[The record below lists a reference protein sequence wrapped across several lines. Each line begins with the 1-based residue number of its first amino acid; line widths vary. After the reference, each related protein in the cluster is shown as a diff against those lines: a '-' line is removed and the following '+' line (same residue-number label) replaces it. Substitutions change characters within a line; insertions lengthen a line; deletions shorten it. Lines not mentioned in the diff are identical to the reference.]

1 MRVPS
6 RLQIDNRVATPL
18 PLLLLTLLLVVPASP
33 ALGQS
38 LVFSSNTPTVAEGA
52 TQTYTLKLATQ
63 PSADVKVQIR
73 SLDKGAAT
81 ALPLRLTFTT
91 ANWDTAQTVTVTG
104 VTDPDRVAETV
115 TLKHRASGGGYDN
128 VTGDVTA
135 SVTDAA
141 GFSLSCDSTT
151 VAEDAT
157 LTCTLS
163 NPGSSATPWPGVAI
177 FHLSEDADRALVR
190 GGDVDVEF
198 DTLTPAASTAFD
210 QELEGG
216 VWWVGRVLVAYERF
230 DWSGN
235 AAASASRSISIMA
248 LDDELYEGDEQ
259 FYITLTPDG
268 TRNATALY
276 YDTHKQ
282 TITVTDTDT
291 AGTDTSLA
299 SLDVRAPGAET
310 ALSTPLSGTSYTASV
325 DYKVS
330 EVVVTP
336 TATHHAATIV
346 VGDDEEEV
354 ASGGT
359 SRIFQLTAGATTSI
373 TVTVTAED
381 GTSTQTYTIALTRA
395 AKTTTV
401 TVATDSFSLECPS
414 QGREGTTLSC
424 TLTNTGSSPE
434 KFPVVALLHS
444 SLDDDLATVAED
456 SILPAS
462 DSSYRDDVS
471 FPETVRTSDAYEY
484 TYGYGE
490 LFSGGSEEYVTY
502 GYEKFTK
509 TDDEDTTATEDEVA
523 AGAEQSVSIEP
534 HSDAL
539 DESAEQFYVGLAPAG
554 YTGLKQL
561 VANKVPLLI
570 LSPIPT
576 APAFATSTTT
586 RSVAENTAADQPIGE
601 PVAATDADGDALT
614 YSLGGTDAASFD
626 IDTDSG
632 QLKTKAALNHTTKSS
647 YSVTVSVTDGEDA
660 DGAEE
665 TTPTIDDT
673 ITVTISV
680 IDVNEPP
687 VVRGPSSVEVNNV
700 EVNYAE
706 HGTDDVYTF
715 SATDPESHTLTW
727 TLTGDDAGAFTIT
740 AGVLSFGSAPD
751 YEAPTDTGMDMDNV
765 YTVSVH
771 VSDGKN
777 AAHETDTTVDATV
790 AVTVTVTNINEVG
803 AVTFD
808 VTQPQVG
815 RGMTAM
821 LIDPDGGLSNII
833 WIWGRSAANT
843 GPWTEIT
850 TGVLSSGAQSSY
862 TPVAIDGSQYLRVS
876 ATYTD
881 SVRQAD
887 RHVRAGAGPAPP
899 DGIAGAVIV
908 RDSRERHGEQHDG
921 QSTAEPALTR
931 ADERDRDG
939 RSGGDG
945 ERESADD
952 HSREPVS
959 TYSVT
964 LTAKDNDVHGP
975 DKTVDVSGNATNT
988 DGVTGPATVEL
999 TITDDDEPPMVTLA
1013 LSPIK
1018 INESGTGNSA
1028 TVTASL
1034 PATSS
1039 VSSGAI
1045 ELTVAATPVEP
1056 ATAADFMPSSTTTLT
1071 IPAEGRTSSGTVTL
1085 TAADDAIDEPD
1096 ETVSVGAT
1104 VTQGT
1109 ATAPAAVLLTIADT
1123 DNPPTLT
1130 LILTQASISENGGVS
1145 TVTATLSHASSAAI
1159 TVTVTAEP
1167 TAPATAA
1174 DFTRSGTTL
1183 TFPAGDTTS
1192 PDTDTVTLTAV
1203 NNDLDTPDKTVT
1215 VKGEVDSYGLPG
1227 TIAAATQT
1235 LTITDDDAP
1244 VVTLALSNSTISE
1257 GETVDVTA
1265 TLSHESIADITVT
1278 LSAAAVDPATAADFT
1293 PSGNTLTFKVGDKT
1307 STGEVTLTAVND
1319 AVDGP
1324 ETKEVT
1330 VTGTGPTD
1338 RSDITVQNAVT
1349 LTITDN
1355 DTRGVKLEAEEQPI
1369 PAAGLSIT
1377 EGDTGRYTVVLE
1389 SQPTDTV
1396 EIAVAS
1402 DDTAVHVSPTPLV
1415 FTTSNWK
1422 THKTVT
1428 ISTEDDADG
1437 EDLEA
1442 TITHTVTG
1450 GDYEA
1455 NNVPAADVAV
1465 TVTDDE
1471 SPSTGAT
1478 LSVNPTSVGEEEED
1492 AGETVTVTATLNRAV
1507 LQQATEVTVSVTSG
1521 TAVSDT
1527 DFDAV
1532 PAFPLTIAANTK
1544 SGSAPFTLT
1553 PMNDDIDEPNETV
1566 TVSGTA
1572 AVLADG
1578 VIAATLTI
1586 TDNDS
1591 PPTLAGLE
1599 LSETR
1604 ISESGGTATV
1614 TAVLSNPSSSET
1626 VVGLTVPVGAEAV
1639 ELSAS
1644 ELTIPA
1650 GVTSGEVTL
1659 TGVDKPGYGS
1669 HRPVTLRGRVTSP
1682 ALGGRPDSG
1691 EEATLTVLDDD
1702 PPTVGG
1708 KAEVN
1713 VIEGNREVGTYTAA
1727 DPAGVRLVWAVD
1739 DPSAFVIDS
1748 NGGLSFLADPDHER
1762 QDSYSVTVEATDRS
1776 LPDEPLTG
1784 SLAVTVTVQ
1793 DAPGKVSLSPASP
1806 QVGRV
1811 LTATVTD
1818 PDEVKEVT
1826 QWCWERSDFSD
1837 FHAETDALSC
1847 TASDLTT
1854 TATYTPGNAE
1864 VNHYL
1869 RAMASYTDLAET
1881 TKSKPVAGVS
1891 EKQVTARPPPPP
1903 QTRPTPSRGGGG
1915 GGGGGGGEIR
1925 DDHGNMPAQATRVVL
1940 NAART
1945 ASTPGQ
1951 FHAPDDVD
1959 YFEVL
1964 LPQAGLLAV
1973 ETRGSTDT
1981 VGTVWQA
1988 GAIVARADRGGEGQ
2002 NFRLRTPV
2010 TAAPVLV
2017 AVEGQGGTT
2026 GAYTLEARLLNGYL
2040 ENPGVASSQSG
2051 LGLISGWVCE
2061 ADLVEIE
2068 IGDFLPQ
2075 AAAYGTER
2083 LDTTGVCGDTDNG
2096 FGLLFNWNLL
2106 GDGAH
2111 TVVAYVDGVEL
2122 GRATVRVTTLGAEFL
2137 REAEGECVA
2146 EDFPAMGRTVTLE
2159 WQQTSQ
2165 NFVIADGSAPARA
2178 HTGTRPSGLT
2188 GFLENPGHNSF
2199 QSGIGVISGWVCD
2212 ADTVE
2217 LAIGTAG
2224 RQPAAYGTER
2234 LDTLDACGDTDNG
2247 FGLLFNWNLLGDG
2260 AHTVVALVDGMELG
2274 RATVQVTTLGV
2285 EFLRDV
2291 EGECVVEDFPMLG
2304 ETVLLEWQQN
2314 SQNFVITDVE

>member
-38 LVFSSNTPTVAEGA
+38 LVFSSNTLSVAEGA
-52 TQTYTLKLATQ
+52 TQTYTVTLGTA
-63 PSADVKVQIR
+63 PSEDVTVQIR

-81 ALPLRLTFTT
+81 ALPLRMTFTT
-91 ANWDTAQTVTVTG
+91 TNWDTAQTVTVSG
-104 VTDPDRVAETV
+104 VADPDRVAETV

-141 GFSLSCDSTT
+141 GFSLSCDST

-163 NPGSSATPWPGVAI
+163 NPGSSATPWPGVAM

-325 DYKVS
+325 DYEVS

-346 VGDDEEEV
+346 VGSDEEEV

-359 SRIFQLTAGATTSI
+359 SRIFQLTAGTTTSI

-381 GTSTQTYTIALTRA
+381 GTSTQTYTITLTRA
-395 AKTTTV
+395 AKTTLTV

-434 KFPVVALLHS
+434 KFPVVALIHS

-523 AGAEQSVSIEP
+523 AGAAQTVSIEP

-570 LSPIPT
+570 LSPVPT
-576 APAFATSTTT
+576 APAFAASTTR
-586 RSVAENTAADQPIGE
+586 RSVVENTAADQPIGE
-601 PVAATDADGDALT
+601 PVAATDADGDGLT
-614 YSLGGTDAASFD
+614 YSLDGTDAASFD
-626 IDTDSG
+626 IDPDSG
-632 QLKTKAALNHTTKSS
+632 QLKTKAALDHAIKSS

-660 DGAEE
+660 DGAKE
-665 TTPTIDDT
+665 TTPTIDAT
-673 ITVTISV
+673 ITVTITV
-680 IDVNEPP
+680 LDVNEPP
-687 VVRGPSSVEVNNV
+687 VMDGLTTVEVD
-700 EVNYAE
+700 NYAE

-751 YEAPTDTGMDMDNV
+751 YEAPTDTGMKNV
-765 YTVSVH
+765 YAVSVH

-777 AAHETDTTVDATV
+777 AAHEADTTVDATV
-790 AVTVTVTNINEVG
+790 TVTVTVTNINEVG

-821 LIDPDGGLSNII
+821 LIDPDGGLSIII
-833 WIWGRSAANT
+833 WTWERSTDQNNWAVF
-843 GPWTEIT
+843 T
-850 TGVLSSGAQSSY
+850 TGVSSSGARSSY
-862 TPVAIDGSQYLRVS
+862 TPVASDESQYLRVS

-881 SVRQAD
+881 NVGGASATSETVQVLPLPTVSLELLSSEIAESGAGNSTTVRARLSRISPALTSVT
-887 RHVRAGAGPAPP
+887 VTAGAGVTVSGNPLT
-899 DGIAGAVIV
+899 ITAG
-908 RDSRERHGEQHDG
+908 
-921 QSTAEPALTR
+921 
-931 ADERDRDG
+931 
-939 RSGGDG
+939 
-945 ERESADD
+945 
-952 HSREPVS
+952 EPVS

-964 LTAKDNDVHGP
+964 LTAEDNNVHGP
-975 DKTVDVSGNATNT
+975 ASKTVDVSGSANNT

-999 TITDDDEPPMVTLA
+999 TITDDDDPPTVTLA

-1034 PATSS
+1034 PTTSS

-1056 ATAADFMPSSTTTLT
+1056 ATAADFMLSSTTTLT

-1145 TVTATLSHASSAAI
+1145 TVTATLSHESSAAI
-1159 TVTVTAEP
+1159 TVTVSAEP
-1167 TAPATAA
+1167 TGSATAA

-1183 TFPAGDTTS
+1183 TFPAGDKTS
-1192 PDTDTVTLTAV
+1192 TGTVTLTAE
-1203 NNDLDTPDKTVT
+1203 NNDIDAPDKPVTVT
-1215 VKGEVDSYGLPG
+1215 GAVASYGLEG
-1227 TIAAATQT
+1227 TIAPATQT
-1235 LTITDDDAP
+1235 LTIEDDDAP
-1244 VVTLALSNSTISE
+1244 VVTLALSNSTIDE
-1257 GETVDVTA
+1257 GETVDVKA
-1265 TLSHESIADITVT
+1265 TLSHESSADITVM
-1278 LSAAAVDPATAADFT
+1278 LSAAAVAPATENDFT

-1532 PAFPLTIAANTK
+1532 QDFPLTIAANTK
-1544 SGSAPFTLT
+1544 SGTATFTLT
-1553 PMNDDIDEPNETV
+1553 PVDDDIHEPNETV

-1572 AVLADG
+1572 AALADG

-1599 LSETR
+1599 LLEPLETR
-1604 ISESGGTATV
+1604 ISENGGTATV
-1614 TAVLSNPSSSET
+1614 TAVLSNPSSVET
-1626 VVGLTVPVGAEAV
+1626 VVGLTVTGRGGCGCG
-1639 ELSAS
+1639 SRAS

-1650 GVTSGEVTL
+1650 GVTSGD
-1659 TGVDKPGYGS
+1659 GD
-1669 HRPVTLRGRVTSP
+1669 
-1682 ALGGRPDSG
+1682 A
-1691 EEATLTVLDDD
+1691 
-1702 PPTVGG
+1702 
-1708 KAEVN
+1708 
-1713 VIEGNREVGTYTAA
+1713 
-1727 DPAGVRLVWAVD
+1727 
-1739 DPSAFVIDS
+1739 
-1748 NGGLSFLADPDHER
+1748 
-1762 QDSYSVTVEATDRS
+1762 DRS
-1776 LPDEPLTG
+1776 G
-1784 SLAVTVTVQ
+1784 
-1793 DAPGKVSLSPASP
+1793 
-1806 QVGRV
+1806 
-1811 LTATVTD
+1811 
-1818 PDEVKEVT
+1818 
-1826 QWCWERSDFSD
+1826 
-1837 FHAETDALSC
+1837 
-1847 TASDLTT
+1847 
-1854 TATYTPGNAE
+1854 
-1864 VNHYL
+1864 
-1869 RAMASYTDLAET
+1869 
-1881 TKSKPVAGVS
+1881 
-1891 EKQVTARPPPPP
+1891 
-1903 QTRPTPSRGGGG
+1903 
-1915 GGGGGGGEIR
+1915 
-1925 DDHGNMPAQATRVVL
+1925 
-1940 NAART
+1940 
-1945 ASTPGQ
+1945 
-1951 FHAPDDVD
+1951 
-1959 YFEVL
+1959 
-1964 LPQAGLLAV
+1964 
-1973 ETRGSTDT
+1973 
-1981 VGTVWQA
+1981 
-1988 GAIVARADRGGEGQ
+1988 
-2002 NFRLRTPV
+2002 
-2010 TAAPVLV
+2010 
-2017 AVEGQGGTT
+2017 
-2026 GAYTLEARLLNGYL
+2026 
-2040 ENPGVASSQSG
+2040 QSG
-2051 LGLISGWVCE
+2051 LRV
-2061 ADLVEIE
+2061 APH
-2068 IGDFLPQ
+2068 GD
-2075 AAAYGTER
+2075 A
-2083 LDTTGVCGDTDNG
+2083 TGAGDQPG
-2096 FGLLFNWNLL
+2096 
-2106 GDGAH
+2106 
-2111 TVVAYVDGVEL
+2111 L
-2122 GRATVRVTTLGAEFL
+2122 GRTSGL
-2137 REAEGECVA
+2137 
-2146 EDFPAMGRTVTLE
+2146 GRT
-2159 WQQTSQ
+2159 
-2165 NFVIADGSAPARA
+2165 
-2178 HTGTRPSGLT
+2178 
-2188 GFLENPGHNSF
+2188 
-2199 QSGIGVISGWVCD
+2199 
-2212 ADTVE
+2212 
-2217 LAIGTAG
+2217 
-2224 RQPAAYGTER
+2224 
-2234 LDTLDACGDTDNG
+2234 
-2247 FGLLFNWNLLGDG
+2247 
-2260 AHTVVALVDGMELG
+2260 
-2274 RATVQVTTLGV
+2274 
-2285 EFLRDV
+2285 
-2291 EGECVVEDFPMLG
+2291 
-2304 ETVLLEWQQN
+2304 
-2314 SQNFVITDVE
+2314 

>member
-1 MRVPS
+1 MRGPS
-6 RLQIDNRVATPL
+6 RLQIDNGVATPL

-38 LVFSSNTPTVAEGA
+38 LVFSSNTLSVAEGA
-52 TQTYTLKLATQ
+52 TQTYTVKLATQ

-115 TLKHRASGGGYDN
+115 TLKHRVSGGGYDN

-141 GFSLSCDSTT
+141 GFSLSCDST

-163 NPGSSATPWPGVAI
+163 NPGSSATPWPGAAI

-190 GGDVDVEF
+190 GEDVDVEF
-198 DTLTPAASTAFD
+198 DTLTPASSANFD

-235 AAASASRSISIMA
+235 AAASASRSIPIMA

-291 AGTDTSLA
+291 VSTDTSLA

-310 ALSTPLSGTSYTASV
+310 ALSTTLSNMSASV
-325 DYKVS
+325 AYEVS

-346 VGDDEEEV
+346 VGSDEEEV
-354 ASGGT
+354 ESGGT
-359 SRIFQLTAGATTSI
+359 TSIFQLTAEATSSI

-381 GTSTQTYTIALTRA
+381 GTSTQTYTITLTRA
-395 AKTTTV
+395 GLPQTV
-401 TVATDSFSLECPS
+401 TVATDSFSLECPA
-414 QGREGTTLSC
+414 EAEENTTLSC

-434 KFPVVALLHS
+434 KFPVVALIHS

-471 FPETVRTSDAYEY
+471 FPETVQTSDAYEY

-502 GYEKFTK
+502 GYEKFTR
-509 TDDEDTTATEDEVA
+509 TDDEDTTAKEDEVA
-523 AGAEQSVSIEP
+523 AGATRTVSIEP

-570 LSPIPT
+570 LSPVPT
-576 APAFATSTTT
+576 APAFAASTTT
-586 RSVAENTAADQPIGE
+586 RSVAEDTAADQPIGE
-601 PVAATDADGDALT
+601 PVAATDADGDGLT
-614 YSLGGTDAASFD
+614 YSLDGTDAASFD
-626 IDTDSG
+626 IDTASG
-632 QLKTKAALNHTTKSS
+632 QLQTKAALNYETKSS
-647 YSVTVSVTDGEDA
+647 YSVTVSVTDGEDG

-665 TTPTIDDT
+665 TTATIDDT

-680 IDVNEPP
+680 LDVNEPP
-687 VVRGPSSVEVNNV
+687 VVSGPSSVEVNN
-700 EVNYAE
+700 YAE
-706 HGTDDVYTF
+706 HGTGDVYTF
-715 SATDPESHTLTW
+715 SATDPENDTLTW
-727 TLTGDDAGAFTIT
+727 TLTGDDDGAFTIT

-751 YEAPTDTGMDMDNV
+751 YEAPTDTGGNNV
-765 YTVSVH
+765 YAVSVH

-777 AAHETDTTVDATV
+777 AAHEADTTVDATV

-808 VTQPQVG
+808 VTPPQVG
-815 RGMTAM
+815 RGLTAM
-821 LIDPDGGLSNII
+821 LIDPDGGLSNIT
-833 WIWGRSAANT
+833 WTWERSTDQNNWAVF
-843 GPWTEIT
+843 T
-850 TGVLSSGAQSSY
+850 TGVSSSGARSSY
-862 TPVAIDGSQYLRVS
+862 TPVASDESQYLRVS

-881 SVRQAD
+881 SYGRPTATSETVQVLPLPTVSLELSPDEIAESGTGNSTT
-887 RHVRAGAGPAPP
+887 VRAILSLISDA
-899 DGIAGAVIV
+899 DTVV
-908 RDSRERHGEQHDG
+908 
-921 QSTAEPALTR
+921 TLTR
-931 ADERDRDG
+931 APEYTLSSTRLTITAG
-939 RSGGDG
+939 MT
-945 ERESADD
+945 ES
-952 HSREPVS
+952 
-959 TYSVT
+959 TNSVT
-964 LTAKDNDVHGP
+964 LTAEDNNVHGP
-975 DKTVDVSGNATNT
+975 ASKAVTVSGSANNT
-988 DGVTGPATVEL
+988 DGVTGPASVEL

-1013 LSPIK
+1013 LSPIE

-1028 TVTASL
+1028 MVTASL

-1056 ATAADFMPSSTTTLT
+1056 ATAADFMLSSTTTLT
-1071 IPAEGRTSSGTVTL
+1071 IPAEGRTSSGPVTL
-1085 TAADDAIDEPD
+1085 TAADDAIDEPK

-1104 VTQGT
+1104 VMQGT
-1109 ATAPAAVLLTIADT
+1109 ATAPEAVTLTIADT

-1130 LILTQASISENGGVS
+1130 LILMPPSISENGEMS
-1145 TVTATLSHASSAAI
+1145 TVTAMLNHASSAKI
-1159 TVTVTAEP
+1159 EVTVSAEP
-1167 TAPATAA
+1167 MAPAVAG
-1174 DFTRSGTTL
+1174 DFTLSGETL
-1183 TFPAGDTTS
+1183 TFDPGKKSSAGD
-1192 PDTDTVTLTAV
+1192 VTLTAV
-1203 NNDLDTPDKTVT
+1203 YKDLDAPDKTVT
-1215 VKGEVDSYGLPG
+1215 VKGEVKEYGLDG
-1227 TIAAATQT
+1227 TIAPATQT

-1244 VVTLALSNSTISE
+1244 VVTLVLSDADNSIDE
-1257 GETVDVTA
+1257 GETVNVTA
-1265 TLSHESIADITVT
+1265 TLSHKSSDAIAVTVA
-1278 LSAAAVDPATAADFT
+1278 AAAVEPATGADFT
-1293 PSGNTLTFKVGDKT
+1293 LRGSTLTFLAGQKA
-1307 STGEVTLTAVND
+1307 SSGEVTLTATD
-1319 AVDGP
+1319 KEVDGP
-1324 ETKEVT
+1324 DSKEVT
-1330 VTGTGPTD
+1330 ITGTGPTD

-1355 DTRGVKLEAEEQPI
+1355 DTRGVTLTAGGQPI
-1369 PAAGLSIT
+1369 PPEGLSIP
-1377 EGDTGRYTVVLE
+1377 EGDTDSYTVVLE

-1396 EIAVAS
+1396 TIRVAS
-1402 DDTAVHVSPTPLV
+1402 SETAVEVRPTELM
-1415 FTTSNWK
+1415 FTTENWK
-1422 THKTVT
+1422 TAQTVT
-1428 ISTEDDADG
+1428 IHTEDDADG
-1437 EDLEA
+1437 DDLTA

-1455 NNVPAADVAV
+1455 NNVPAADVRV

-1471 SPSTGAT
+1471 SPSTGAS
-1478 LSVNPTSVGEEEED
+1478 LSVSPTSVGEEEED
-1492 AGETVTVTATLNRAV
+1492 AGRTVTVTATLNRAV
-1507 LQQATEVTVSVTSG
+1507 RTDPTEVIVSVESDTATAGTDFTTVADFPLEIAAGRASG
-1521 TAVSDT
+1521 TV
-1527 DFDAV
+1527 
-1532 PAFPLTIAANTK
+1532 
-1544 SGSAPFTLT
+1544 PFTLT
-1553 PMNDDIDEPNETV
+1553 TMNDDIHEPDETV
-1566 TVSGTA
+1566 TVSGMA
-1572 AVLADG
+1572 AALSDG
-1578 VIAATLTI
+1578 VESATLTI

-1599 LSETR
+1599 LEADQ
-1604 ISESGGTATV
+1604 IEESGETTTL
-1614 TAVLSNPSSSET
+1614 TAVLSNPSSVRT
-1626 VVGLTVPVGAEAV
+1626 VVGLTVTAGADAV
-1639 ELSAS
+1639 RLSAS
-1644 ELTIPA
+1644 KLTIPA
-1650 GVTSGEVTL
+1650 GEISGTVTL
-1659 TGVDKPGYGS
+1659 TGEDKAGYGS

-1682 ALGGRPDSG
+1682 ALGGRLASG
-1691 EEATLTVLDDD
+1691 VEATLTVLDDD
-1702 PPTVGG
+1702 PPVVQGAATVSGT
-1708 KAEVN
+1708 VS
-1713 VIEGNREVGTYTAA
+1713 VPEGRREVDTYTAPS
-1727 DPAGVRLVWAVD
+1727 PALVRLAWAVSEPGAD
-1739 DPSAFVIDS
+1739 DFFAIDS
-1748 NGGLSFLADPDHER
+1748 NGRLRFLAAPDYET
-1762 QDSYSVTVEATDRS
+1762 QDSYSVTVKATDES
-1776 LPDEPLTG
+1776 LPDVSLTG
-1784 SLAVTVTVQ
+1784 SLDVTVTVQ
-1793 DAPGKVSLSPASP
+1793 DAPGEVSLSPSSP

-1818 PDEVKEVT
+1818 PDEVKAVT
-1826 QWCWERSDFSD
+1826 EWCWARSPFSD
-1837 FHAETDALSC
+1837 FHDQVEELPC
-1847 TASDLTT
+1847 TTSDLTE
-1854 TATYTPGNAE
+1854 TATYTPVSADDGR
-1864 VNHYL
+1864 HL
-1869 RAMASYTDLAET
+1869 RAMVSYTDEEGT
-1881 TKSKPVAGVS
+1881 TKTVKGVS
-1891 EKQVTARPPPPP
+1891 DKTLPRRPS
-1903 QTRPTPSRGGGG
+1903 PSGGGSSGGSSGGGG
-1915 GGGGGGGEIR
+1915 GGAVR
-1925 DDHGNMPAQATRVVL
+1925 DDHGNTPAQATRVML

-1964 LPQAGLLAV
+1964 LPRAGLLVV
-1973 ETRGSTDT
+1973 ETRGTTAT
-1981 VGTVWQA
+1981 VGTVWQD
-1988 GAIVARADRGGEGQ
+1988 GAMLARADGGGERQ
-2002 NFRLRTPV
+2002 NFRVRTPV
-2010 TAAPVLV
+2010 TAAPVMV

-2040 ENPGVASSQSG
+2040 ENPGAASFQSVIG
-2051 LGLISGWVCE
+2051 VLSGWVCD
-2061 ADLVEIE
+2061 ADLVEMAL
-2068 IGDFLPQ
+2068 GDLAPQ
-2075 AAAYGTER
+2075 VAAYGTER
-2083 LDTTGVCGDTDNG
+2083 RDTAGVCGDTDNG

-2106 GDGAH
+2106 GEGEH
-2111 TVVAYVDGVEL
+2111 EVFAYVDGVEL
-2122 GRATVRVTTLGAEFL
+2122 GRATATVTTLGVEFL
-2137 REAEGECVA
+2137 RDVEGECVA
-2146 EDFPAMGRTVTLE
+2146 DDFPAMGRTVTLE

-2165 NFVIADGSAPARA
+2165 NFVIAGGSAPARA
-2178 HTGTRPSGLT
+2178 NTGTRPSGLT
-2188 GFLENPGHNSF
+2188 GYLENPGPHSF

-2234 LDTLDACGDTDNG
+2234 LDTLAACGDTANG
-2247 FGLLFNWNLLGDG
+2247 FGLLFNWNLLGEG
-2260 AHTVVALVDGMELG
+2260 AHEVVAFVDGEELG
-2274 RATVQVTTLGV
+2274 RATVRVTTLGA

-2291 EGECVVEDFPMLG
+2291 EGECVVEDFPMPG

-2314 SQNFVITDVE
+2314 SQNFVITDVEGGSTL